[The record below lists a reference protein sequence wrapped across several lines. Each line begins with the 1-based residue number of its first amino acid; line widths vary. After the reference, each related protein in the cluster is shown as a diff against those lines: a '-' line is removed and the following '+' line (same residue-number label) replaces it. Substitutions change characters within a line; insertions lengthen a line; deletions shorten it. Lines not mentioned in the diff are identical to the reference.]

1 MNELPH
7 VTVFTDG
14 ACSGNP
20 GPGGWGA
27 ILRFGDKEKEL
38 KGGEDLPNEMIDE
51 GAKAVPENYRNWLV
65 KPEGL
70 EITFDPY
77 QVGPYVAGPQYV
89 TIPYKALIRV
99 INPAGPLAPFL
110 K

>member
-1 MNELPH
+1 LRAARP
-7 VTVFTDG
+7 
-14 ACSGNP
+14 
-20 GPGGWGA
+20 A
-27 ILRFGDKEKEL
+27 INHGST
-38 KGGEDLPNEMIDE
+38 E
-51 GAKAVPENYRNWLV
+51 GAEGASAKLENYRNWLV
-65 KPEGL
+65 KRQGL

-89 TIPYKALIRV
+89 TIPYKALAKI